1 MSSKD
6 NPTAVKSL
14 NELTLHSAGQSALDP
29 TARWVEARLVYP
41 LYAAAAAQFDLAPL
55 PYPADELPPLE
66 PASEVFDRD
75 TKWLDEMDDKLRAF
89 QIRQLHPEI
98 LNTSEPRLNAFIQRQ
113 LRKPDKAQADQDK
126 IDLLLVQYFALCA
139 SVDLYRGEI
148 TLRDVAQVLQPVLQ
162 EADFTPL
169 EWCEPLE
176 EILVKLERCQSL
188 RDLMEGGLLEKGRIL
203 KNSAGPMFY
212 DPAALVAFCR
222 FNFLLRRAFI
232 RLLHADLSA
241 VSQTIEAL
249 DANGARSVDCRR
261 AGFSAAE
268 TIAQLRHFCENWRQP
283 FQKDY
288 TEISV
293 RQAFEQLLALRAD
306 LEEALAGFRVPR
318 TSCTAESESAAV
330 DSDEDD
336 AMALMREGPVHVDMV
351 VNSEPEEPDESE
363 PAVEISAEA
372 IPPKTQEAGKPG
384 APVLDLSVDAT
395 AAQQC
400 LEVIW
405 EQLKAAPASKTA
417 SMFTVRLQDTK
428 VLLSSWEAAAFLS
441 PAGQESEDLRRAV
454 VARTLVAVATDQRKR
469 SGEGKGL
476 AASLEFARAEVS
488 YFQTRVE
495 QAKIVKNTEA
505 AVNLEITN
513 KRLRSVIEAA
523 ERL

>member
-1 MSSKD
+1 MTSKD

-14 NELTLHSAGQSALDP
+14 NELTFRNAGQTASSSS
-29 TARWVEARLVYP
+29 ARWAEVRLVYP

-55 PYPADELPPLE
+55 PYPADELPPNDFT
-66 PASEVFDRD
+66 SEVFDRD
-75 TKWLDEMDDKLRAF
+75 SKWLDDVDDKLRAF

-188 RDLMEGGLLEKGRIL
+188 RDLMEEGLLEKGRIL

-306 LEEALAGFRVPR
+306 LEEALAAFRVPKASPI
-318 TSCTAESESAAV
+318 TESAAV
-330 DSDEDD
+330 DSNEDD
-336 AMALMREGPVHVDMV
+336 AMALMREGPVHVDMI
-351 VNSEPEEPDESE
+351 VNSEPVAPDEDE
-363 PAVEISAEA
+363 PAVEIMPEA
-372 IPPKTQEAGKPG
+372 IPAETKDVGKPG

-405 EQLKAAPASKTA
+405 EQLKTAPASKTA
-417 SMFTVRLQDTK
+417 AMFTVRLHDTK

-476 AASLEFARAEVS
+476 AASLEFARAEVA

-495 QAKIVKNTEA
+495 QAKNVKNTEA
-505 AVNLEITN
+505 AVNLEISN
-513 KRLRSVIEAA
+513 KRLRSVVEAA
-523 ERL
+523 EKL